1 MQVAND
7 IFGSV
12 KAQELKALEFSVECD
27 FFRNIYLFTEKAVVQ
42 VPQGIAYLW
51 RDDKKQSD
59 YCAHPHYVFSCSR
72 TNPRIIKFFF
82 GIFWEAI
89 Y

>member
-27 FFRNIYLFTEKAVVQ
+27 FFRNMYLFTEKAVVQ

-51 RDDKKQSD
+51 RDDKKQNLTIV
-59 YCAHPHYVFSCSR
+59 HIH
-72 TNPRIIKFFF
+72 IMFFHAV
-82 GIFWEAI
+82 GQTHEL
-89 Y
+89 